1 MTRPLTRP
9 RILVTGG
16 TGFLGKKVIPL
27 LREKF
32 EVDVISRS
40 GRTEVQG
47 DLTQWNAGLDLESL
61 REKKYS
67 LFLHMA
73 GLYSLTASK
82 VDCYQHNVAAMGTA
96 LKVAEVLQIPFF
108 LSTSTVAAA
117 INSPLSSVK
126 PYDLNF
132 EKPFPDAYSESKAL
146 GEQVLKN
153 WPLRTLQQVQ
163 GQVQA
168 QAQAQAR
175 VNLRLGVLVGDSR
188 TGEIERIDGPYY
200 GLRAFDKLRSVIES
214 FPTPIP
220 LPGKEKVRL
229 PIVPVDKAAEAVV
242 RFCEWTLTAKPQGYQ
257 SFHVT
262 PTYGLGV
269 RDFYVS
275 ALRKQAIRHKGIFLV
290 SNISDTILLKVSSAV
305 AKFPEEEL
313 YYMLHFPD
321 YETKETR
328 EVLGDHW
335 CPEFKEY
342 EKAFWS
348 GYEKFVS
355 HR

>member
-1 MTRPLTRP
+1 MTKP

-16 TGFLGKKVIPL
+16 TGFLGKKVIPI

-32 EVDVISRS
+32 EVDVLSRS

-73 GLYSLTASK
+73 GLYDLTASK
-82 VDCYQHNVAAMGTA
+82 VDCYQHNVSSMGIA
-96 LKVAEVLQIPFF
+96 LKVAEALEIPYF

-132 EKPFPDAYSESKAL
+132 SKPFPDAYSESKAL
-146 GEQVLKN
+146 GEQVLQN
-153 WPLRTLQQVQ
+153 WPVKNI
-163 GQVQA
+163 
-168 QAQAQAR
+168 QAR
-175 VNLRLGVLVGDSR
+175 INLRLGVLVGDSKS
-188 TGEIERIDGPYY
+188 GEIERIDGPYY
-200 GLRAFDKLRSVIES
+200 GLRAFDKIRSVIES
-214 FPTPIP
+214 FPTSLP
-220 LPGKEKVRL
+220 LPGKEKIRL
-229 PIVPVDKAAEAVV
+229 PIVPVDKAAEAIV
-242 RFCEWTLTAKPQGYQ
+242 RFCEWALNAKAQGYS

-275 ALRKQAIRHKGIFLV
+275 ALKKQAIRHKGIFLI
-290 SNISDTILLKVSSAV
+290 SNVSDTILLKVSSTI
-305 AKFPEEEL
+305 AKLPEEEL
-313 YYMLHFPD
+313 YYMLHFPY

-328 EVLGDHW
+328 EVLGENW